1 MKNEEEQLEHVN
13 TTDQDIRLARHML
26 ARTVI
31 KGMENNSTLTP
42 NDLCK
47 LASVIEMIR

>member
-1 MKNEEEQLEHVN
+1 MKDEQLEHEN

-31 KGMENNSTLTP
+31 RGLENNSTLTP

-47 LASVIEMIR
+47 LANVIEMIR